1 MQENFRRKIKPQDYI
16 RKLFSDMSNGK
27 LPIKY
32 FPLFESPY
40 TLEYKVDW
48 PEKDLALLIQ
58 CYNDLTSALT
68 RIGKLHDNLDKEEA
82 RKELLNNDELDI
94 WNVFIRPFSEFEVD
108 LSMIGD
114 LYFRRETDSL
124 DEEEDELLERHYEWF
139 VKNSIERLPH
149 IKRNPA
155 HYINRV
161 QKYEALIQQNAP
173 ETVLNEEGCYLAEE
187 MVLYYFGLED

>member
-1 MQENFRRKIKPQDYI
+1 MKEDIRRRIKPQDYI

-27 LPIKY
+27 LPIEY
-32 FPLFESPY
+32 FSFFESPY

-48 PEKDLALLIQ
+48 AEKDLELLLQ
-58 CYNDLTSALT
+58 RYNDLTSALI
-68 RIGKLHDNLDKEEA
+68 RIGKLHDKLDNEEA
-82 RKELLNNDELDI
+82 RKKLLNNDELEI
-94 WNVFIRPFSEFEVD
+94 WNIFIRPFPEFEVD
-108 LSMIGD
+108 LSVIGD

-124 DEEEDELLERHYEWF
+124 DDEENELLERHYEWF
-139 VKNSIERLPH
+139 VTNSIERLPH

-155 HYINRV
+155 HYINRA
-161 QKYEALIQQNAP
+161 QRYEALIQQNAP